1 MILLAIIFALI
12 TIVSIFFFTRKYI
25 KDSSALTI
33 ENDRVTILMW
43 MGLLLCLSFMSLGSF
58 IVSIIS
64 IIQN

>member
-12 TIVSIFFFTRKYI
+12 TIVSIFLFTRKYI